1 MSEKRQVTVV
11 LRAPS
16 AAIFGSEDMESPGG
30 LRIERWESTVG
41 PVTIAYR
48 TRLIEGADGS
58 KVAGQLWIEVVGEA
72 SSLKDCIA
80 PFANASLELLPIVAL
95 SANASIGHPD
105 VELAFESGPG
115 LAERAYFQQYLPPER
130 QIPHAGR
137 HIHIAS
143 AIALLAAMHASP
155 RRERLTR
162 ATNQYAL
169 ALSNWRLGLE
179 TLTVAHLWMSLEALT
194 PVVIDSEV
202 LRRGLSSKAEL
213 AASMGLT
220 SRDLDTVA
228 RRDWLLAGDADCYKE
243 AKAASDG
250 FEHGYGSF
258 PDMRQAATKHR
269 RRIANLV
276 REAIFDLAGL
286 DAEAAAILKAPP
298 FDQPMG
304 HWPLATYLWGKLVG
318 TVIDLARPES
328 AYPFVGL
335 RPQLVVTAPGGLPN
349 LQFQFTPE
357 LGTGITF
364 LPDHVE
370 VWQPD

>member
-16 AAIFGSEDMESPGG
+16 AAIFSSEGLEAPGH

-48 TRLIEGADGS
+48 TRLVEGADGS

-72 SSLKDCIA
+72 SSLKECVA
-80 PFANASLELLPIVAL
+80 PFANASLELLPTLAL

-115 LAERAYFQQYLPPER
+115 LAERAYFQHYIAPER

-137 HIHIAS
+137 HIHMSS
-143 AIALLAAMHASP
+143 AIALLTAMHASP

-179 TLTVAHLWMSLEALT
+179 TLTVAHLWMALEALT
-194 PVVIDSEV
+194 PVAIDREA

-213 AASMGLT
+213 AASMAMT
-220 SRDLDTVA
+220 PRDLDTVA

-269 RRIANLV
+269 RRIASLV

-286 DAEAAAILKAPP
+286 NAEAAAILRAPP

-318 TVIDLARPES
+318 TATDLARPDS
-328 AYPFVGL
+328 AYPFVRL
-335 RPQLVVTAPGGLPN
+335 KPKLVAAAPGGPSN